1 MGSTFM
7 IFNIQQSVYRH
18 YYYLETDHGLIH
30 MYSLSPFGKMCIDP
44 IRSESRCRTAAEI
57 LNYGKGYVL
66 ASGDGHDLPYGCV
79 LAGTGHIF
87 WNPEG
92 VALSN
97 DYTTRTICYT
107 SEEAYDGK
115 YQL

>member
-1 MGSTFM
+1 
-7 IFNIQQSVYRH
+7 
-18 YYYLETDHGLIH
+18 
-30 MYSLSPFGKMCIDP
+30 MYSLSPLGKMCTYP
-44 IRSESRCRTAAEI
+44 IKSESRCRIAAEI
-57 LNYGKGYVL
+57 LNYAKGYVP
-66 ASGDGHDLPYGCV
+66 APGDGHDLPYGCV

-97 DYTTRTICYT
+97 DISTRTVCYT
-107 SEEAYDGK
+107 PEEAYDGK